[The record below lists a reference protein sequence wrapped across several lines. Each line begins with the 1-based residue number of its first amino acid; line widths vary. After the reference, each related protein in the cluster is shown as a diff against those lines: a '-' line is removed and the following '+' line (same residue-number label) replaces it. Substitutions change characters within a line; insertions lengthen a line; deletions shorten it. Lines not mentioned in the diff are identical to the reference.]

1 MIEHFCPFI
10 QVLPAEGY
18 YCSEF
23 YLINFHWQLS
33 LVKSELGQNQ
43 LEHDLAD
50 FIVKFW
56 DSH

>member
-23 YLINFHWQLS
+23 YLINFHWQLN
-33 LVKSELGQNQ
+33 LVKSELAQNQ

-56 DSH
+56 D